1 MGTKLNIVSFTSLDG
16 KNNFKRGLDSLALS
30 INRELKKVPLISD
43 YKKWE
48 TGIEYK
54 KNQIVAN
61 EEDLYICT
69 SDHTSS
75 DFSTDSSNWS
85 QTPSS
90 KKRLSIKPS
99 YFGESK
105 TAANEFSNE
114 LNRVF
119 KNIKGKNLHIPPP
132 VDEDEGLMG
141 RKLSTSIRE
150 EFSKLKINK

>member
-1 MGTKLNIVSFTSLDG
+1 MGTKLNVVSFTSLDG
-16 KNNFKRGLDSLALS
+16 KNNFKRGLDSLALL
-30 INRELKKVPLISD
+30 INRELKKIPLISD

-75 DFSTDSSNWS
+75 DFSNDSSNWS

-90 KKRLSIKPS
+90 RKRLKIKPS
-99 YFGESK
+99 YFGKSSSAVK
-105 TAANEFSNE
+105 EFSNE
-114 LNRVF
+114 LNRAF
-119 KNIKGKNLHIPPP
+119 KNIKGKTLHISPP

-150 EFSKLKINK
+150 EFSKIKINR